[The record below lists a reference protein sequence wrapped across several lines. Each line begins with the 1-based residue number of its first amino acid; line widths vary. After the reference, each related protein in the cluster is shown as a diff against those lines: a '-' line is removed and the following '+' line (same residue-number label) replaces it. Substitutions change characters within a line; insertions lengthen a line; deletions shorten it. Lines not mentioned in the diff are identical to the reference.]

1 MNKTMLTVVMLGLFS
16 TLANAHAPYIAP
28 VSFNVTGGHSAVLAG
43 FADAP
48 FDSEVAI
55 RGFEFKA
62 LTPSGV
68 IKPLNLTNTETVSIG
83 DIETAEAGTYQI
95 LGQREAAIK
104 YAKVGQHWLRVLDTK
119 GAPLAPAQKNHFI
132 EEAELTSK
140 MQQMSVMRFDEVRSY
155 FTKQNDSALML
166 VAEENLN
173 LKYSVHPR
181 KLRQSVPL
189 TLTASVNKQPAQH
202 FKAVLE
208 KQITSAEEKELKIET
223 TANAQGE
230 LQLQFPVAGNYILT
244 LTSPELDGKQK
255 PDAKTYRTIVSLN
268 VQP

>member
-1 MNKTMLTVVMLGLFS
+1 MNKTLLTALIMGLFS
-16 TLANAHAPYIAP
+16 TLANAHAPYTAP

-55 RGFEFKA
+55 RGFEFKVI
-62 LTPSGV
+62 TPSGAT
-68 IKPLNLTNTETVSIG
+68 KSLNLTNTQTVSVG
-83 DIETAEAGTYQI
+83 DIETTEAGTYQI

-104 YAKVGQHWLRVLDTK
+104 YAKVGQRWLRILDTK
-119 GAPLAPAQKNHFI
+119 GAALAPAQKNHFI
-132 EEAELTSK
+132 AESELTNK

-155 FTKQNDSALML
+155 FSKQNDSDLMP
-166 VAEENLN
+166 VAEENVN

-189 TLTASVNKQPAQH
+189 TLTVTVNKQPAQH

-208 KQITSAEEKELKIET
+208 KQKASADEQELKIET
-223 TANAQGE
+223 TANARGE

-244 LTSPELDGKQK
+244 LTSPELDAKQK
-255 PDAKTYRTIVSLN
+255 PEANTYRTIVSLN

>member
-1 MNKTMLTVVMLGLFS
+1 M
-16 TLANAHAPYIAP
+16 P
-28 VSFNVTGGHSAVLAG
+28 
-43 FADAP
+43 
-48 FDSEVAI
+48 
-55 RGFEFKA
+55 
-62 LTPSGV
+62 
-68 IKPLNLTNTETVSIG
+68 
-83 DIETAEAGTYQI
+83 
-95 LGQREAAIK
+95 
-104 YAKVGQHWLRVLDTK
+104 
-119 GAPLAPAQKNHFI
+119 
-132 EEAELTSK
+132 
-140 MQQMSVMRFDEVRSY
+140 
-155 FTKQNDSALML
+155 

-173 LKYSVHPR
+173 LKYSIHPR

-230 LQLQFPVAGNYILT
+230 LQLQFPLAGNYILT

-255 PDAKTYRTIVSLN
+255 PDAKTYRTIVSLS